1 MQINCSPEFPR
12 GALIDLRQT
21 LQHFRGKKKDKMEI
35 TAEIRGLL
43 VELACQPDGFY
54 Q

>member
-1 MQINCSPEFPR
+1 MTDFAMFQ
-12 GALIDLRQT
+12 G
-21 LQHFRGKKKDKMEI
+21 GKNDKIEI

-54 Q
+54 E